1 MVWQFEQMPMTPALT
16 VAANPSKRRKVKKGG
31 RDAKENLLLIL
42 AEQRSPKQN
51 DLLSTRNATPHE

>member
-1 MVWQFEQMPMTPALT
+1 MTPALT